1 VDEDDDGIG
10 KDEIDAVSFDD
21 VGEADW
27 MASNSLATW
36 KSFSVSL
43 DSGWLANVRI
53 QR

>member
-1 VDEDDDGIG
+1 
-10 KDEIDAVSFDD
+10 
-21 VGEADW
+21 

-36 KSFSVSL
+36 TSFSVSL